1 MGSPLQFTG
10 RPFFTPEIFR
20 MVEVIDPMKAKQ
32 LRQGLMQ
39 LGKEGAIQVF
49 RPLSSGAMLLGAV
62 GQLQFE
68 VVMHR

>member
-1 MGSPLQFTG
+1 
-10 RPFFTPEIFR
+10 